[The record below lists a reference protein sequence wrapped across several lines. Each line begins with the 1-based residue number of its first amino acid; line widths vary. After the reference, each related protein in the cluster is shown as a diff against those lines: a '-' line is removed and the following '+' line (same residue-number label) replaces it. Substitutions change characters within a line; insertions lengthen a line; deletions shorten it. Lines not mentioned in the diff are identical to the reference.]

1 MVQLLG
7 STLVLMTYRAKGWF
21 FAAAI
26 SFSFWVLIALVSV
39 EIMMQWEQ
47 PNPIEEI
54 ADEAA
59 V

>member
-7 STLVLMTYRAKGWF
+7 STVPAMTYRAKGWL

-26 SFSFWVLIALVSV
+26 SFSLWALIALVSV
-39 EIMMQWEQ
+39 EVMMLWEQ
-47 PNPIEEI
+47 PDPVEQI

-59 V
+59 